1 MIQTNHY
8 WKYVEKYG
16 VLGIALDN
24 PLHVQS
30 NQCRYDVVLRIDET
44 VNDQTISKEILQ
56 VAYMLCLKLVI
67 QKINIEKFF
76 SNLENILKCHLRMR
90 NEPIIE
96 RYIEE
101 EGTDKVCEMLVP
113 IYEVN

>member
-1 MIQTNHY
+1 M
-8 WKYVEKYG
+8 
-16 VLGIALDN
+16 LGIALDN

-30 NQCRYDVVLRIDET
+30 YQCRYDVVLRIDET
-44 VNDQTISKEILQ
+44 VNDQTISKRDFTGGIYA
-56 VAYMLCLKLVI
+56 VFKVSHT
-67 QKINIEKFF
+67 KINIEKFF
-76 SNLENILKCHLRMR
+76 SNLENILNESHLRMR

>member
-1 MIQTNHY
+1 MKYKIEKLDDSSVVYMRMIGTY
-8 WKYVEKYG
+8 
-16 VLGIALDN
+16 
-24 PLHVQS
+24 QS
-30 NQCRYDVVLRIDET
+30 DNQCRYDVVLRIDET
-44 VNDQTISKEILQ
+44 VNDQTISKRNFIGGIYA
-56 VAYMLCLKLVI
+56 VF
-67 QKINIEKFF
+67 KISHTKRNIENFF
-76 SNLENILKCHLRMR
+76 SHLENILNETHLRMR

>member
-1 MIQTNHY
+1 MFKVSHT
-8 WKYVEKYG
+8 K
-16 VLGIALDN
+16 
-24 PLHVQS
+24 
-30 NQCRYDVVLRIDET
+30 
-44 VNDQTISKEILQ
+44 
-56 VAYMLCLKLVI
+56 
-67 QKINIEKFF
+67 NIEKFF
-76 SNLENILKCHLRMR
+76 SNLENILNESHLCMR

>member
-1 MIQTNHY
+1 MTNRR
-8 WKYVEKYG
+8 K
-16 VLGIALDN
+16 
-24 PLHVQS
+24 
-30 NQCRYDVVLRIDET
+30 R
-44 VNDQTISKEILQ
+44 
-56 VAYMLCLKLVI
+56 
-67 QKINIEKFF
+67 NIENFF
-76 SNLENILKCHLRMR
+76 SHLENILNETHLRMR